1 MERAHKVKKAL
12 TKERRVLRT
21 HVIESLLER
30 FSAGERLILYGLSII
45 LALSTLAIIS
55 QVNGLVSV
63 TTPVSGGTIVE
74 GEVGPARFLNPL
86 LTLSGPD
93 EDITQLVYSGLM
105 RARPDG
111 SYVPDLASSY
121 EISSDGTT
129 YTFHIRPEATFH
141 DGTALTAADVLFTIS
156 LAQNPDIH
164 SPRQADWVGVQI
176 SSPDEYTVQFKLP
189 HPYAPFME
197 NSTMGILPKHLWS
210 NVSAEEF
217 PFSPLNTRPVG
228 SGPYRVSN
236 FSTDSTGSATRYDLE
251 PFSDF
256 TLGKPYLKRI
266 SFVFYANEA
275 DLIKAFND
283 GRIDAVAGISPEDLA
298 LIKRADVNIA
308 AVALPRTFG
317 VFFNQNHAPV
327 LADASVRAALAAA
340 IDKNEI
346 VRDVLKEFGTAL
358 EGPVPPGVLD
368 GMAPVTPS
376 EFSEAKAQGSIPD
389 EGAPGK
395 DELSE
400 ARTILEKGGWKY
412 DEDTNSWSK
421 SNQTLSFTLATAD
434 EPTLKATAD
443 KLAESWKALGVQV
456 SVQVYAL
463 SEFNTNILRPRTYDA
478 ILFGEVVG
486 RSLDLFAFWHSSQRN
501 DPGLNLAMYTNSHA
515 DSLLSEARAE
525 TTASARNKLY
535 AEFSSLI
542 KKDNPA
548 IFLYAPKFI
557 YLVPR
562 SLHGVE
568 LGVFTSP
575 SERFLNAHQWYTD
588 TARVWNIFSNQ

>member
-12 TKERRVLRT
+12 TKERRVLRA

-298 LIKRADVNIA
+298 LIKRTDVNIA

-443 KLAESWKALGVQV
+443 KLAERWKALGVQV

>member
-1 MERAHKVKKAL
+1 MERAHKVKKTL
-12 TKERRVLRT
+12 VKERRIPRAHVLET
-21 HVIESLLER
+21 LVER
-30 FSAGERLILYGLSII
+30 LSAGERLVMYGLAIV

-63 TTPVSGGTIVE
+63 TTPVDGGTMVE

-93 EDITQLVYSGLM
+93 EDIAQLVYSGLM
-105 RARPDG
+105 RALPNG
-111 SYVPDLASSY
+111 SYIPDLASSY
-121 EISSDGTT
+121 DISSDGTT

-141 DGTALTAADVLFTIS
+141 DGTPLTAADVLFTIS

-164 SPRQADWVGVQI
+164 SPRQADWVGVQV

-210 NVSAEEF
+210 DVSAEEF
-217 PFSPLNTRPVG
+217 PFNPLNTHPVG
-228 SGPYRVSN
+228 SGPYRVGN

-251 PFSDF
+251 PFSGF

-266 SFVFYANEA
+266 SFIFYANEA

-283 GRIDAVAGISPEDLA
+283 GRVDAVAGISPEDLA
-298 LIKRADVNIA
+298 SITRTDVNIA
-308 AVALPRTFG
+308 SVALPRTFG
-317 VFFNQNHAPV
+317 VFFNQNRAPV
-327 LADASVRAALAAA
+327 LADASVRAALTAA

-346 VRDVLKEFGTAL
+346 VQDALKGFGTAL
-358 EGPVPPGVLD
+358 DGPVPPGVLD
-368 GMAPVTPS
+368 GMPPVTPS
-376 EFSEAKAQGSIPD
+376 EFSKAS
-389 EGAPGK
+389 APESVA
-395 DELSE
+395 DASAPNQDALNE
-400 ARTILEKGGWKY
+400 ARAILEKGGWKY
-412 DEDTNSWSK
+412 DEDTGSWSK
-421 SNQTLSFTLATAD
+421 NKQILSFVLATAD

-463 SEFNTNILRPRTYDA
+463 SEFNTNILRPRAYDA

-515 DSLLSEARAE
+515 DSLLSEARAA
-525 TTASARNKLY
+525 TITSARNKLY

-542 KKDNPA
+542 AKDQPA

-588 TARVWNIFSNQ
+588 TARIWSIFSNR